1 MRPNETELQMVMRH
15 VRDGAAIIARQTA
28 LIKRLAAL
36 GLPTD
41 EAEELLVLLKRIQS
55 EHILHLK
62 RLEQPDAGTTRE
74 GKSSNVQ

>member
-15 VRDGAAIIARQTA
+15 VRDGAAIE
-28 LIKRLAAL
+28 RLTSL

-41 EAEELLVLLKRIQS
+41 EAEELLILLERIQS

-62 RLEQPDAGTTRE
+62 RLEQPDAGTTCE
-74 GKSSNVQ
+74 GKSNVQ

>member
-15 VRDGAAIIARQTA
+15 VRDGGAIVARQTA

-41 EAEELLVLLKRIQS
+41 EAEELLVLLERIQS

-62 RLEQPDAGTTRE
+62 ALEQPDAGTTRE
-74 GKSSNVQ
+74 GKSNVQ

>member
-15 VRDGAAIIARQTA
+15 VRDGAAIVARQTA

-41 EAEELLVLLKRIQS
+41 EAEDLLILLERLEA

-62 RLEQPDAGTTRE
+62 RLGLRDAGTTLE
-74 GKSSNVQ
+74 GKSKVQ